1 MDSQTRQK
9 IPIIIEK
16 HILHTKIGYLAK
28 QLAAEKRKCTKIDH
42 PEEDGSRSIVYIEN
56 TPLGTTK
63 EIRSNGEL
71 LEI

>member
-1 MDSQTRQK
+1 V
-9 IPIIIEK
+9 
-16 HILHTKIGYLAK
+16 K

-63 EIRSNGEL
+63 EIRSNGEII
-71 LEI
+71 EI